1 MGLVYVFELKDGLW
15 REQVVIA
22 PPNNELNQVFSHD
35 IAVKDEFLVVG
46 VTGVSETG
54 TAYLYKMES
63 NSSNWNLISTLE
75 NSEVN
80 KTSPSLFSLDIHNG
94 AIVLGVPEDNSGE
107 ELGGSIQGFY
117 NLSWQT
123 SRVQNFPPMFD
134 RNSPETFSFDEDIL
148 GGFSFDLNGTP
159 SF

>member
-1 MGLVYVFELKDGLW
+1 M
-15 REQVVIA
+15 IA

-46 VTGVSETG
+46 VT
-54 TAYLYKMES
+54 ES
-63 NSSNWNLISTLE
+63 RKLNAIFTKWNQFLKLELISTLE

-148 GGFSFDLNGTP
+148 GGFSFDLNGTHP
-159 SF
+159 LI

>member
-1 MGLVYVFELKDGLW
+1 
-15 REQVVIA
+15 
-22 PPNNELNQVFSHD
+22 
-35 IAVKDEFLVVG
+35 
-46 VTGVSETG
+46 
-54 TAYLYKMES
+54 MES
-63 NSSNWNLISTLE
+63 NSSNWNLSATLE